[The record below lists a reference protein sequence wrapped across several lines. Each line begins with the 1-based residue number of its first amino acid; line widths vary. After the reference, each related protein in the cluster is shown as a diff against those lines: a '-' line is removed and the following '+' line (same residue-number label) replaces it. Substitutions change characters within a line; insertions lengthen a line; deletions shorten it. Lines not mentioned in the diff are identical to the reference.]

1 MITAITLLT
10 ILSLFAAL
18 IGLAIRQK
26 AIAHQQYY
34 RDQFTLN
41 EPAPLGSFRSKRQ
54 LKAAST
60 RLRNTAL
67 ARRRIDHACVAGNR
81 VFTHV

>member
-10 ILSLFAAL
+10 VLSLSAVL
-18 IGLAIRQK
+18 IGLVIRQK
-26 AIAHQQYY
+26 AIAHQEYY
-34 RDQFTLN
+34 RDQAALN
-41 EPAPLGSFRSKRQ
+41 EPALIGSFRSKPQ
-54 LKAAST
+54 IKTASN